1 MIYDSKKQ
9 PAEAIKDFEKA
20 LAQNNPDLIIINY
33 MLAADYD
40 TLEKYK
46 EAYNYYTAYANSA
59 APDDEYKQYAK
70 TRAEELKDY
79 AK

>member
-1 MIYDSKKQ
+1 MI
-9 PAEAIKDFEKA
+9 
-20 LAQNNPDLIIINY
+20 
-33 MLAADYD
+33 AADYD

-46 EAYNYYTAYANSA
+46 EACGYYSAFVNSN

-70 TRAEELKDY
+70 SRLEELKQY